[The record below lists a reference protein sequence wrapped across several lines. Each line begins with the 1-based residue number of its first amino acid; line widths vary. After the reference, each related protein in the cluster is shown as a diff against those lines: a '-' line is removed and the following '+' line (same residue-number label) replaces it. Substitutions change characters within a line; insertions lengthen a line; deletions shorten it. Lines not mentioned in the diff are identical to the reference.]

1 MTLDRYVRQ
10 VALLV
15 RTVPEI
21 AEEEDFA
28 LKGGTA
34 INLFVRDLPRLSV
47 DIDLVYLPVA
57 EREASLA
64 AVTAGLDRIVERI
77 NRRRGGFNAKP
88 ISDEGTKLEV
98 SDGTSRVIVEANPVI
113 RGTVFA
119 AELRSVTAK
128 VEEQFGFAE
137 MQVVSFP
144 DLYAGKIAAAL
155 DRQHPRDLF
164 DIHYLF
170 EAEGLSDDLF
180 KAFLVYLVSHK
191 RPPHELLAPN
201 PQNLTKLYETD
212 FIGMT
217 VEPVPLDTLLEVRQR
232 LVQEIQQRARGEDAR
247 AFLISFFAMEP
258 DWAKLGL
265 AADIAALPAVM
276 WKMRNLEILRIRGE
290 AHIAPEP
297 DLVIGRIC
305 IQAMVDDHKRRAAS
319 KRLLIPR
326 NVASLGPPSG
336 TSASVRRQLAPSN
349 GSGGASSI

>member
-15 RTVPEI
+15 RTIPEI
-21 AEEEDFA
+21 AEEPDFA

-64 AVTAGLDRIVERI
+64 AVTAGLNRIVERI
-77 NRRRGGFNAKP
+77 SSRRGLSARH

-98 SDGTSRVIVEANPVI
+98 SDGRSRVIVEANPVI

-119 AELRSVTAK
+119 PELRSVTPK

-137 MQVVSFP
+137 MQVVSLP

-170 EAEGLSDDLF
+170 ETEGLSDDLF
-180 KAFLVYLVSHK
+180 KAFLVYLISHS

-201 PQNLTKLYETD
+201 KQDLAKLYETD
-212 FIGMT
+212 FVGMT
-217 VEPVPLDTLLEVRQR
+217 LEPVSLDTLLKVRHR
-232 LVQEIQQRARGEDAR
+232 LIQEIQQRARDGNAS
-247 AFLISFFAMEP
+247 AFLMSFFAMEP
-258 DWAKLGL
+258 DWTKLGL
-265 AADIAALPAVM
+265 TADIAALPAVM
-276 WKMRNLEILRIRGE
+276 WKMRNLEILRE
-290 AHIAPEP
+290 
-297 DLVIGRIC
+297 
-305 IQAMVDDHKRRAAS
+305 RART
-319 KRLLIPR
+319 KFD
-326 NVASLGPPSG
+326 
-336 TSASVRRQLAPSN
+336 RQLAELELVLRPS
-349 GSGGASSI
+349 

>member
-10 VALLV
+10 VSLLV

-21 AEEEDFA
+21 AEEPDFA

-57 EREASLA
+57 DREASLA
-64 AVTAGLDRIVERI
+64 AVTAGLDRIAERI
-77 NRRRGGFNAKP
+77 NGRRGLNAKP
-88 ISDEGTKLEV
+88 LSDEGTKLEV

-113 RGTVFA
+113 RGTVFP
-119 AELRSVTAK
+119 AELRSVSPK
-128 VEEQFGFAE
+128 VEDQFGFAE

-170 EAEGLSDDLF
+170 EAEGMTDDLF
-180 KAFLVYLVSHK
+180 KAFLVYLVSHS

-201 PQNLTKLYETD
+201 PQDLARLYETD
-212 FIGMT
+212 FVGMT
-217 VEPVPLDTLLEVRQR
+217 VEPVPLDTLVGVRQR
-232 LVQEIQQRARGEDAR
+232 LVHEIQERARGGDAR
-247 AFLISFFAMEP
+247 AFLMSFFSLEP

-265 AADIAALPAVM
+265 NTDVAALPAVM
-276 WKMRNLEILRIRGE
+276 WKMRNLEVLRER
-290 AHIAPEP
+290 ARRKFDLQIAELE
-297 DLVIGRIC
+297 LVLR
-305 IQAMVDDHKRRAAS
+305 
-319 KRLLIPR
+319 
-326 NVASLGPPSG
+326 PS
-336 TSASVRRQLAPSN
+336 
-349 GSGGASSI
+349 